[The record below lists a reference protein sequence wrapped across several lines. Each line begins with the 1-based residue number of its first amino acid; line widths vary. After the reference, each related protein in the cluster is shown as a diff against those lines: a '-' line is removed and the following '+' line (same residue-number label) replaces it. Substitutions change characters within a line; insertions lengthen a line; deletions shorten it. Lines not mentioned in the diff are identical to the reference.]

1 LTSWPHMFQEPK
13 FVDRKWTKRTASGQ
27 QAVPDHV
34 QLVIWPQTDDLLQ
47 VNPLNRFRYFRLAHT
62 IKICNL
68 ESLWTFLKY
77 ENIIFQK
84 EFRKYLIWL
93 IWLSQN
99 QNSENHSTCQCL
111 FCSSPNLNFFI
122 VSRYPPIWSVRGA
135 LIKWHDITQNLGHYY
150 CIFAMA
156 THVTVNSVVDW
167 GHMWFERL
175 TCKSFIMVLVPR
187 VKQPLWVNADS
198 DKSSVLD

>member
-1 LTSWPHMFQEPK
+1 MKLTGNISIE
-13 FVDRKWTKRTASGQ
+13 SII
-27 QAVPDHV
+27 HV
-34 QLVIWPQTDDLLQ
+34 VRIDLLTCHVIWPQTDDLLQ
-47 VNPLNRFRYFRLAHT
+47 VKPFNRFWYFRLAHK
-62 IKICNL
+62 IKNCNL
-68 ESLWTFLKY
+68 ESLWTFLEY

-99 QNSENHSTCQCL
+99 QNSENHSTCRCL
-111 FCSSPNLNFFI
+111 FCSSPN
-122 VSRYPPIWSVRGA
+122 VSRDPQIWSAHGPRIMV
-135 LIKWHDITQNLGHYY
+135 LWLWDDITQNLGHYY

-156 THVTVNSVVDW
+156 THVTVNSVVDR

-187 VKQPLWVNADS
+187 VKQPLWVNTDS
-198 DKSSVLD
+198 DKSSALD